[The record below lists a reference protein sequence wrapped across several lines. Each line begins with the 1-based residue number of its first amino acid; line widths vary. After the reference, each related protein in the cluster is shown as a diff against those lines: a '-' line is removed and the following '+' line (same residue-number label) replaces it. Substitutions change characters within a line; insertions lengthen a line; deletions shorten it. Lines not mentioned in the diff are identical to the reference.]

1 MEGEV
6 LEDLGQ
12 VVFALG
18 VPVQRLE
25 LGLQEV
31 GGEGM
36 AADSLEQ
43 GLDVRSPVL
52 PVIAHPGHT
61 CLEDFGLAAH
71 VELIAADEVAQLAL
85 GQVEELLLGRHL
97 RTGVGMKT
105 FKVLIADQLVIEKE
119 SKQMYTQVS
128 MKICQLKYQLC

>member
-12 VVFALG
+12 VVFTLRI
-18 VPVQRLE
+18 PVQRLE

-31 GGEGM
+31 GCEGM

-43 GLDVRSPVL
+43 GLDVGSSVLSVISHPV
-52 PVIAHPGHT
+52 HT
-61 CLEDFGLAAH
+61 CLEDLRLAAD
-71 VELIAADEVAQLAL
+71 VELVAADEGDQLAV

-97 RTGVGMKT
+97 GTGVRT
-105 FKVLIADQLVIEKE
+105 
-119 SKQMYTQVS
+119 TT
-128 MKICQLKYQLC
+128 

>member
-12 VVFALG
+12 VVFTLR
-18 VPVQRLE
+18 VPVQRLK

-36 AADSLEQ
+36 AADGLEQ
-43 GLDVRSPVL
+43 SLDVRSSVL
-52 PVIAHPGHT
+52 PVVAHPSHAR
-61 CLEDFGLAAH
+61 LEDFGLAAH
-71 VELIAADEVAQLAL
+71 VELIAADEGDELTV

-97 RTGVGMKT
+97 GTRAGTET
-105 FKVLIADQLVIEKE
+105 L
-119 SKQMYTQVS
+119 KQV
-128 MKICQLKYQLC
+128 

>member
-12 VVFALG
+12 VVFTLG
-18 VPVQRLE
+18 VPVERLE

-43 GLDVRSPVL
+43 GLDVRSPVF
-52 PVIAHPGHT
+52 PVVAHPRHT
-61 CLEDFGLAAH
+61 CLEDFGLTAH
-71 VELIAADEVAQLAL
+71 IELIAADEGDQLAVR
-85 GQVEELLLGRHL
+85 QVKELLLGGHL
-97 RTGVGMKT
+97 RTET
-105 FKVLIADQLVIEKE
+105 EN
-119 SKQMYTQVS
+119 
-128 MKICQLKYQLC
+128 